1 MLIPGE
7 DVQVPKL
14 FRWFIA
20 MELHFFSIP
29 EFPKGS
35 FGPDSS
41 GRFLSLPMTNF
52 YMPIT
57 EISSKEWRSGEL
69 ITQKTIGTC
78 DQIDEV
84 DDSSNAIAHIPKCD
98 KIWRAER
105 LPSKGSR

>member
-29 EFPKGS
+29 EF
-35 FGPDSS
+35 
-41 GRFLSLPMTNF
+41 RFLSLPMTNF
-52 YMPIT
+52 YMPTT

-69 ITQKTIGTC
+69 ITQKTIETC
-78 DQIDEV
+78 DEIDEV
-84 DDSSNAIAHIPKCD
+84 DDSSMAIAHIPKCD